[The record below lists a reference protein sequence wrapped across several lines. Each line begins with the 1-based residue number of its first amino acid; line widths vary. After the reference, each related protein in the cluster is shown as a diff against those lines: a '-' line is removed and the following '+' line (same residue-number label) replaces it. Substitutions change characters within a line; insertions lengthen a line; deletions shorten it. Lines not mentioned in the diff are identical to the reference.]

1 MSSREKQPSQQEQP
15 LHRTPPTPGQPLSP
29 DATPPPRALKA
40 TTTLTTL
47 SLIFVVLT
55 PVIYFC
61 GRAFHDGWYE
71 ALHLDPGMFP
81 LDTASM
87 LTNGAI
93 AWGDVLSFSATAL
106 IGVIKRYPWQLP
118 LLILGLSISWV
129 LITKA
134 GRWLDRRNAKW
145 KAKRAR
151 PFLAKVAHFV
161 VPLIKPTLVLT
172 LGFLVIF
179 EFVFGMTTVFGLIV
193 LPFYRMGQ
201 HEAKTAVSK
210 GFIQSP
216 KVVMK
221 NPTGSPVELKEIGC
235 GPQFCGLWNKDHA
248 VTVPISALT
257 WSDSPK
263 PER

>member
-1 MSSREKQPSQQEQP
+1 MSSTTAQATSGAEGSPAGVKPDRRYGVSSLLTACRVMWRGSAPAFLAITVNAIIQALLTWWNPQSGLNVSFVIAFLVSLVSMVAFLAVVTRVSLDSIDGKVTVGSAIAGAR
-15 LHRTPPTPGQPLSP
+15 RTLPQF
-29 DATPPPRALKA
+29 ALWLVA
-40 TTTLTTL
+40 QWFYGIHEPL
-47 SLIFVVLT
+47 SLILRLVCL
-55 PVIYFC
+55 
-61 GRAFHDGWYE
+61 G
-71 ALHLDPGMFP
+71 
-81 LDTASM
+81 
-87 LTNGAI
+87 
-93 AWGDVLSFSATAL
+93 SA
-106 IGVIKRYPWQLP
+106 P
-118 LLILGLSISWV
+118 
-129 LITKA
+129 
-134 GRWLDRRNAKW
+134 
-145 KAKRAR
+145 
-151 PFLAKVAHFV
+151 
-161 VPLIKPTLVLT
+161 LT